1 MSCESIKELILD
13 YTADELDDVDRLRV
27 ENHIKDCIDCNQ
39 FLLYA
44 RNEWRLLEEWGNIDP
59 SGDIINRFWK
69 RVSDENLG
77 KENGIFS
84 FFKSLIPSWSL
95 IPSLSFVFAMVVA
108 SILFIYLSNQPV
120 SYTERDK
127 KDEELLFEL
136 DRTLSINNIS
146 LLEIYGPWDDKLIK
160 N

>member
-1 MSCESIKELILD
+1 MSCESIKDLILD
-13 YTADELDDVDRLRV
+13 YTADELDHVDRLRV

-44 RNEWRLLEEWGNIDP
+44 RNEWRLLEEWGNVDP

-84 FFKSLIPSWSL
+84 FLTSLIPSWSL

-108 SILFIYLSNQPV
+108 SILFTYLSNQPV

-127 KDEELLFEL
+127 RDEELLFEL
-136 DRTLSINNIS
+136 DRTLSINNIN